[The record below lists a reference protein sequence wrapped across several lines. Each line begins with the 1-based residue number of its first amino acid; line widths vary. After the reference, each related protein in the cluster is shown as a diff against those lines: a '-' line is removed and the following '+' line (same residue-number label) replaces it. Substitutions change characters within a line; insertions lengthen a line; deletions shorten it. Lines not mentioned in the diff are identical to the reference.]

1 MITHFWMIKK
11 RPSHNEIVILT
22 EVYFLQNHDKHLVVY
37 ILASRRNNDDAVLET
52 SINRSFRWL
61 AYDKSR
67 AQKCKTGEVGYAVRS
82 EAVPTGPLQ
91 KELVI

>member
-1 MITHFWMIKK
+1 MIKK
-11 RPSHNEIVILT
+11 RPFHHKIVILT

-37 ILASRRNNDDAVLET
+37 ILASRRNNDDVVLET

-67 AQKCKTGEVGYAVRS
+67 AQKCKTGAVGYAVRF
-82 EAVPTGPLQ
+82 EVVFAGKPA
-91 KELVI
+91 KELVIKIIVKI